1 MEENVNEVN
10 PSFENKKYIPPW
22 REPYI
27 IGIAGCSGSGKTS
40 IASSIMKKIN
50 VSQVHKV
57 KLIQPILT

>member
-1 MEENVNEVN
+1 MEEKSKETN

-40 IASSIMKKIN
+40 IATSIMNKLN
-50 VSQVHKV
+50 VSGAGRIKTT
-57 KLIQPILT
+57 KR